1 MVKKIVIDTDPGVDD
16 SLAIF
21 VALNSPELEV
31 LGLTTIFGNAV
42 TSTCTENALRLL
54 EIAKRTD
61 VPVIEGAE
69 VPLNGNFR
77 GAASF
82 VHGDNGQGNATLS
95 SPVTKPLDI
104 DAVTFLKEIIETN
117 PNEITLVPVGPLTN
131 IANLLTIHEGIDSK
145 IKEIVLM
152 GGNAQSPGNAT
163 PTAEAN
169 ILNDPEAADIVFSAQ
184 CEITMVGL
192 DVTND
197 VFMNEEQVVTLGS
210 FDNDKSKHIGKINP
224 FYFDFLKDFFQDNGM
239 PVHDSSAITYLVHP
253 EYFET
258 LNHPIKVE
266 TKGISRGK
274 TWMGMGIS
282 DNEEG
287 LGERLKPWENRKKVN
302 ICIGV
307 DSQKVISF
315 ITERM
320 SS

>member
-42 TSTCTENALRLL
+42 TTTCTENALRLL
-54 EIAKRTD
+54 EIAERTD
-61 VPVIEGAE
+61 VPVVEGAK

-82 VHGDNGQGNATLS
+82 VHGDNGQGNAALS
-95 SPVTKPLDI
+95 SPVAKPLNV
-104 DAVTFLKEIIETN
+104 DAVTFLKEIIESN

-192 DVTND
+192 DVTNN

-224 FYFDFLKDFFQDNGM
+224 FYFDFLKNFFQDNGM

-258 LNHPIKVE
+258 LSYPIKVE

-274 TWMGMGIS
+274 TWMGIGIS

-287 LGERLKPWENRKKVN
+287 LGERLKPWKNRRKVN

>member
-1 MVKKIVIDTDPGVDD
+1 MVKKIIIDTDPGVDD

-21 VALNSPELEV
+21 VALNSPELDV
-31 LGLTTIFGNAV
+31 LGLTTVFGNAT

-61 VPVIEGAE
+61 IPVAEGAHL
-69 VPLNGNFR
+69 PLNGTLR

-82 VHGDNGQGNATLS
+82 VHGENGQGNVELKPPTNKTLE
-95 SPVTKPLDI
+95 I
-104 DAVTFLKEIIETN
+104 DAVAFLKNQIEVH

-131 IANLLTIHEGIDSK
+131 IANLLTTHPGIDSK
-145 IKEIVLM
+145 IKEIILM

-192 DVTND
+192 DVTNN
-197 VFMNEEQVVTLGS
+197 VFMSEEQVNKLGS
-210 FDNDKSKHIGKINP
+210 FENEKSKHISKINP
-224 FYFDFLKDFFQDNGM
+224 FYFNFLKEFFQDNGM
-239 PVHDSSAITYLVHP
+239 PIHDSSAVTYLVHP

-258 LNHPIKVE
+258 LCCPIKVE
-266 TKGISRGK
+266 TEGISRGK

-287 LGERLKPWENRKKVN
+287 LGERLKPWENRRKVN

>member
-1 MVKKIVIDTDPGVDD
+1 LVKKIVIDTDPGVDD

-42 TSTCTENALRLL
+42 TTTCTENALRLL
-54 EIAKRTD
+54 EIAERTD
-61 VPVIEGAE
+61 VPVIEGAK

-82 VHGDNGQGNATLS
+82 VHGDNGQGNADLS
-95 SPVTKPLDI
+95 SPITKPLDV

-169 ILNDPEAADIVFSAQ
+169 ILNDPEAADVVFSAQ

-192 DVTND
+192 DVTNN
-197 VFMNEEQVVTLGS
+197 VFMNEEQVITLSS
-210 FDNDKSKHIGKINP
+210 FNNDKSKHIGKINP
-224 FYFDFLKDFFQDNGM
+224 FYFNFLKDFFQENGM
-239 PVHDSSAITYLVHP
+239 PIHDSSAITYLVHP

-258 LNHPIKVE
+258 LCYPIKVE
-266 TKGISRGK
+266 TEGISRGK

-287 LGERLKPWENRKKVN
+287 LGERLKPWENRRKVN

-320 SS
+320 SN

>member
-42 TSTCTENALRLL
+42 TTTCTENALRLL
-54 EIAKRTD
+54 EIAERTD
-61 VPVIEGAE
+61 VPVIEGAK

-82 VHGDNGQGNATLS
+82 VHGDNGQGNAALS
-95 SPVTKPLDI
+95 SPITKPLDV

-169 ILNDPEAADIVFSAQ
+169 ILNDPEAADVVFSAQ

-192 DVTND
+192 DVTNN

-224 FYFDFLKDFFQDNGM
+224 FYFDFLKNN
-239 PVHDSSAITYLVHP
+239 V
-253 EYFET
+253 
-258 LNHPIKVE
+258 
-266 TKGISRGK
+266 
-274 TWMGMGIS
+274 
-282 DNEEG
+282 
-287 LGERLKPWENRKKVN
+287 RK
-302 ICIGV
+302 
-307 DSQKVISF
+307 
-315 ITERM
+315 
-320 SS
+320 

>member
-42 TSTCTENALRLL
+42 TTTCTENALRLL
-54 EIAKRTD
+54 EIAERTD
-61 VPVIEGAE
+61 VPVIEGAK
-69 VPLNGNFR
+69 VPINGNFR

-95 SPVTKPLDI
+95 SPVTKPLDV
-104 DAVTFLKEIIETN
+104 DAVTFLKEIIESN

-192 DVTND
+192 DVTNN

-258 LNHPIKVE
+258 LSYPIKVE

-274 TWMGMGIS
+274 TWMGIGIS

-287 LGERLKPWENRKKVN
+287 LGERLKPWENRRKVN
-302 ICIGV
+302 ICVGV

>member
-1 MVKKIVIDTDPGVDD
+1 MVKKIIIDTDPGVDD

-42 TSTCTENALRLL
+42 TTTCTENALRLL
-54 EIAKRTD
+54 EIAERTD
-61 VPVIEGAE
+61 IPVAEGAH

-77 GAASF
+77 GAATF
-82 VHGDNGQGNATLS
+82 VHGDNGQGNAELS
-95 SPVTKPLDI
+95 LPKIKSLEV
-104 DAVTFLKEIIETN
+104 DAVTFLKDTIEN
-117 PNEITLVPVGPLTN
+117 HPKEVTLVPVGPLTN
-131 IANLLTIHEGIDSK
+131 IANLLTEHPGVDEK
-145 IKEIVLM
+145 IKEIILM

-192 DVTND
+192 DVTNN
-197 VFMNEEQVVTLGS
+197 VFMSEKQVKTIGS
-210 FDNDKSKHIGKINP
+210 FNNAKSKHINKINP
-224 FYFDFLKDFFQDNGM
+224 FYFDFLKNFFEENGM
-239 PVHDSSAITYLVHP
+239 PIHDSSAITYLVHP

-258 LNHPIKVE
+258 IQHPIKVE
-266 TKGISRGK
+266 TLGVSRGK

-287 LGERLKPWENRKKVN
+287 LGGRLKPWENRRKAN
-302 ICIGV
+302 ICISV
-307 DSQKVISF
+307 DSEKVISF
-315 ITERM
+315 ITQRI
-320 SS
+320 SN

>member
-42 TSTCTENALRLL
+42 TTTCTENALRLL
-54 EIAKRTD
+54 EIAERTD
-61 VPVIEGAE
+61 VPVIEGAK
-69 VPLNGNFR
+69 VPLNENFR

-82 VHGDNGQGNATLS
+82 VHGDNGQGNADLS
-95 SPVTKPLDI
+95 SPITKPLDV

-192 DVTND
+192 DVTNN

-224 FYFDFLKDFFQDNGM
+224 FYFNFLKNFFQENGM
-239 PVHDSSAITYLVHP
+239 PIHDSSAITYLVHP

-258 LNHPIKVE
+258 LCCPIKVE
-266 TKGISRGK
+266 TEGISRGK

-287 LGERLKPWENRKKVN
+287 LGERLKPWENRRKVN

-315 ITERM
+315 ITERI

>member
-42 TSTCTENALRLL
+42 TTTCTENALRLL
-54 EIAKRTD
+54 EIAERTD
-61 VPVIEGAE
+61 IPVAEGAHI
-69 VPLNGNFR
+69 PLNGNFR
-77 GAASF
+77 GAATF
-82 VHGDNGQGNATLS
+82 VHGDNGQGNAELPLPT
-95 SPVTKPLDI
+95 TKSLEI
-104 DAVTFLKEIIETN
+104 DAVAFLKETIETH

-131 IANLLTIHEGIDSK
+131 IANLLTQHPGVDKK

-152 GGNAQSPGNAT
+152 GGNAQTPGNAT

-192 DVTND
+192 DVTNN
-197 VFMNEEQVVTLGS
+197 VFMSEEQVNTLGS
-210 FDNDKSKHIGKINP
+210 FNNAKSKHINKINP
-224 FYFDFLKDFFQDNGM
+224 FYFSFLKNFFEENGM
-239 PVHDSSAITYLVHP
+239 PIHDSSAVTYLVHP

-258 LNHPIKVE
+258 IQHPIKVE
-266 TKGISRGK
+266 TLGISRGK

-287 LGERLKPWENRKKVN
+287 LGERLKPWANRTKAK
-302 ICIGV
+302 ICINV
-307 DSQKVISF
+307 DSEKVISF
-315 ITERM
+315 ITQRI
-320 SS
+320 SN

>member
-1 MVKKIVIDTDPGVDD
+1 MVKKIIIDTDPGVDD

-21 VALNSPELEV
+21 VALNSPELDV
-31 LGLTTIFGNAV
+31 LGLTTVFGNAI

-54 EIAKRTD
+54 EIAKRTE
-61 VPVIEGAE
+61 VPVAEGAHL
-69 VPLNGNFR
+69 PLNGNLR

-82 VHGDNGQGNATLS
+82 VHGENGQGNVELKPPANKTLE
-95 SPVTKPLDI
+95 I
-104 DAVTFLKEIIETN
+104 DAVTFLKNQIEVH

-131 IANLLTIHEGIDSK
+131 IANLLTNHPGIDSK

-192 DVTND
+192 DVTNN
-197 VFMNEEQVVTLGS
+197 VFMSEEQVNKLGS
-210 FDNDKSKHIGKINP
+210 FENEKSKHISKINP
-224 FYFDFLKDFFQDNGM
+224 FYFNFLKEFFQDNGM
-239 PVHDSSAITYLVHP
+239 PIHDSSAVTYLVHP

-258 LNHPIKVE
+258 LCYPIKVE
-266 TKGISRGK
+266 TEGISRGK

-287 LGERLKPWENRKKVN
+287 LGERLKPWENRRKVN

>member
-1 MVKKIVIDTDPGVDD
+1 MIKKIVIDTDPGVDD

-42 TSTCTENALRLL
+42 TTTCTENALRLL
-54 EIAKRTD
+54 EIAERTD
-61 VPVIEGAE
+61 VPVVEGAK

-82 VHGDNGQGNATLS
+82 VHGDNGQGNAALS
-95 SPVTKPLDI
+95 SPVAKPLNV

-192 DVTND
+192 DVTNN

-224 FYFDFLKDFFQDNGM
+224 FYFDFLKNFFQDNGM

-258 LNHPIKVE
+258 LSYPIKVE

-274 TWMGMGIS
+274 TWMGIGIS

-287 LGERLKPWENRKKVN
+287 LGERLKPWKNRRKVN

>member
-1 MVKKIVIDTDPGVDD
+1 MVKKIIIDTDPGVDD

-21 VALNSPELEV
+21 VALNSPELDV
-31 LGLTTIFGNAV
+31 LGLTTVFGNAI

-54 EIAKRTD
+54 EIAKRTE
-61 VPVIEGAE
+61 VPVAEGAHL
-69 VPLNGNFR
+69 PLNGNLR

-82 VHGDNGQGNATLS
+82 VHGENGQGNVELKPPANKTLE
-95 SPVTKPLDI
+95 I
-104 DAVTFLKEIIETN
+104 DAVTFLKNQIEVH

-131 IANLLTIHEGIDSK
+131 IANLLTNHPGIDSK

-192 DVTND
+192 DVTNN
-197 VFMNEEQVVTLGS
+197 VFMSEEQVNKLGS
-210 FDNDKSKHIGKINP
+210 FENEKSKHISKINP
-224 FYFDFLKDFFQDNGM
+224 FYFNFLKEFFQDNGM
-239 PVHDSSAITYLVHP
+239 PIHDSSAVTYLVHP

-258 LNHPIKVE
+258 LCYPIKVE
-266 TKGISRGK
+266 TEGISRGK

-287 LGERLKPWENRKKVN
+287 FGERLKPWENRRKVN

>member
-42 TSTCTENALRLL
+42 TTTCTENALRLL
-54 EIAKRTD
+54 EIAERTD
-61 VPVIEGAE
+61 IPVAEGAH
-69 VPLNGNFR
+69 VPLSGISR
-77 GAASF
+77 GVATF
-82 VHGDNGQGNATLS
+82 VHGDNGQGNAELS
-95 SPVTKPLDI
+95 LPAIKSLEI
-104 DAVTFLKEIIETN
+104 DAISFLKETIQTY
-117 PNEITLVPVGPLTN
+117 PNEITLVPIGPLTN
-131 IANLLTIHEGIDSK
+131 IANLLINHPGIDEK

-192 DVTND
+192 DVTNK
-197 VFMNEEQVVTLGS
+197 VFMSEEQVKTMGS
-210 FDNDKSKHIGKINP
+210 FNNAKSKHISKINP
-224 FYFDFLKDFFQDNGM
+224 FYFNFLKNFFEENGM
-239 PVHDSSAITYLVHP
+239 PIHDSSAVTYLVHP

-258 LNHPIKVE
+258 IQHPIKVE
-266 TKGISRGK
+266 TLGISRGK

-287 LGERLKPWENRKKVN
+287 PGERLKPWENRTKVN
-302 ICIGV
+302 ICINV
-307 DSQKVISF
+307 DSEKVISF
-315 ITERM
+315 ITQRI
-320 SS
+320 SN

>member
-42 TSTCTENALRLL
+42 TTTCTENALRLL
-54 EIAKRTD
+54 EIAERTD
-61 VPVIEGAE
+61 VPVVEGAK

-82 VHGDNGQGNATLS
+82 VHGDNGQGNAALS
-95 SPVTKPLDI
+95 SPVAKPLNV

-192 DVTND
+192 DVTNN

-224 FYFDFLKDFFQDNGM
+224 FYFDFLKNFFQDNGM

-258 LNHPIKVE
+258 LSYPIKVE

-274 TWMGMGIS
+274 TWMGIGIS

-287 LGERLKPWENRKKVN
+287 LGERLKPWKNRRKVN

>member
-42 TSTCTENALRLL
+42 TTTCTENALRLL
-54 EIAKRTD
+54 EIAERTD
-61 VPVIEGAE
+61 VPVIEGAK

-95 SPVTKPLDI
+95 SPVTKPLDV
-104 DAVTFLKEIIETN
+104 DAVTFLKEIIESN

-192 DVTND
+192 DVTNN

-224 FYFDFLKDFFQDNGM
+224 FYFDFLKNFFQDNGM

-258 LNHPIKVE
+258 
-266 TKGISRGK
+266 
-274 TWMGMGIS
+274 
-282 DNEEG
+282 
-287 LGERLKPWENRKKVN
+287 ERAFHYLEKNLSKNRNRK
-302 ICIGV
+302 
-307 DSQKVISF
+307 D
-315 ITERM
+315 
-320 SS
+320 

>member
-42 TSTCTENALRLL
+42 TTTCTENALRLL

-266 TKGISRGK
+266 TEGISRGK

>member
-42 TSTCTENALRLL
+42 TTTCTENALRLL
-54 EIAKRTD
+54 EIAERTD
-61 VPVIEGAE
+61 VPVIEGAK
-69 VPLNGNFR
+69 VPVNGNFR

-95 SPVTKPLDI
+95 SPVTKPLDV
-104 DAVTFLKEIIETN
+104 DAVTFLKEIIESN

-192 DVTND
+192 DVTNN

-258 LNHPIKVE
+258 LSYPIKVE

-274 TWMGMGIS
+274 TWMGIGIS

-287 LGERLKPWENRKKVN
+287 LGERLKPWKNRRKVN

>member
-1 MVKKIVIDTDPGVDD
+1 MVKKIIIDTDPGVDD

-21 VALNSPELEV
+21 VALNSPELDV
-31 LGLTTIFGNAV
+31 LGLTTVFGNA
-42 TSTCTENALRLL
+42 TTFTCTENALRLL

-61 VPVIEGAE
+61 IPVAEGAHL
-69 VPLNGNFR
+69 PLNGNLR

-82 VHGDNGQGNATLS
+82 VHGENGQGNVELKPPTNKTLE
-95 SPVTKPLDI
+95 I
-104 DAVTFLKEIIETN
+104 DAVAFLKNQIEVH

-131 IANLLTIHEGIDSK
+131 IANLLTTHPGIDSK
-145 IKEIVLM
+145 IKEIILM

-192 DVTND
+192 DVTNN
-197 VFMNEEQVVTLGS
+197 VFMSEEEVNKLGS
-210 FDNDKSKHIGKINP
+210 FENEKSKHISKINP
-224 FYFDFLKDFFQDNGM
+224 FYFNFLKEFFQDNGM
-239 PVHDSSAITYLVHP
+239 PIHDSSAVTYLVHP

-258 LNHPIKVE
+258 LCCPIKVE
-266 TKGISRGK
+266 TEGISRGK

-287 LGERLKPWENRKKVN
+287 LGERLKPWENRRKVN

>member
-42 TSTCTENALRLL
+42 TTTCTENALRLL
-54 EIAKRTD
+54 EIAERTD
-61 VPVIEGAE
+61 IPVVEGAH

-77 GAASF
+77 GAATF
-82 VHGDNGQGNATLS
+82 VHGDNGQGNAEL
-95 SPVTKPLDI
+95 PLPTTNSLEV
-104 DAVTFLKEIIETN
+104 DAVTFLKKTIETH
-117 PNEITLVPVGPLTN
+117 PNEIILVPVGPLTN
-131 IANLLTIHEGIDSK
+131 IANLPLEYPGIDKK

-192 DVTND
+192 DVTNN
-197 VFMNEEQVVTLGS
+197 VFMSEEQVEIIGS
-210 FDNDKSKHIGKINP
+210 FNNAKSKHINKINP
-224 FYFDFLKDFFQDNGM
+224 FYFNFLKNFFQKSGM
-239 PVHDSSAITYLVHP
+239 PIHDSSAVTYLVHP

-258 LNHPIKVE
+258 IQHPIKVE
-266 TKGISRGK
+266 TLGISRGK

-287 LGERLKPWENRKKVN
+287 FGERLKPWENRTKANV
-302 ICIGV
+302 CINV
-307 DSQKVISF
+307 DSEKVISF
-315 ITERM
+315 ITQRI
-320 SS
+320 SN

>member
-1 MVKKIVIDTDPGVDD
+1 MH
-16 SLAIF
+16 
-21 VALNSPELEV
+21 
-31 LGLTTIFGNAV
+31 
-42 TSTCTENALRLL
+42 L
-54 EIAKRTD
+54 EIAQRTD
-61 VPVIEGAE
+61 VPVIEGAK
-69 VPLNGNFR
+69 VPLNGISR

-82 VHGDNGQGNATLS
+82 VHGDNGQGNAALS
-95 SPVTKPLDI
+95 LPVTKPLDI
-104 DAVTFLKEIIETN
+104 DAVTFLKEIIENN

-131 IANLLTIHEGIDSK
+131 IASLLTIHEGIDSK

-192 DVTND
+192 DVTNN
-197 VFMNEEQVVTLGS
+197 VFMNEEQVITLSS
-210 FDNDKSKHIGKINP
+210 FNNDKSKHIGKINP
-224 FYFDFLKDFFQDNGM
+224 FYFNFLKDFFQENGM
-239 PVHDSSAITYLVHP
+239 PIHDSSAITYLVHP

-258 LNHPIKVE
+258 LCYPIKVE
-266 TKGISRGK
+266 TEGISRGK

-287 LGERLKPWENRKKVN
+287 LGERLKPWENRRKVN

-320 SS
+320 SN

>member
-42 TSTCTENALRLL
+42 TTTCTENALRLL
-54 EIAKRTD
+54 EIAERTD
-61 VPVIEGAE
+61 VPVIEGAK
-69 VPLNGNFR
+69 VPLNENFR

-82 VHGDNGQGNATLS
+82 VHGDNGQGNADLS
-95 SPVTKPLDI
+95 SPITKPLDV

-152 GGNAQSPGNAT
+152 GGNAQTPGNAT

-192 DVTND
+192 DVTNN

-224 FYFDFLKDFFQDNGM
+224 FYFNFLKNFFQENGM
-239 PVHDSSAITYLVHP
+239 PIHDSSAITYLVHP

-258 LNHPIKVE
+258 LCYPIKVE
-266 TKGISRGK
+266 TEGISRGK

-287 LGERLKPWENRKKVN
+287 LGERLKPWENRRKVN

-315 ITERM
+315 ITERI

>member
-42 TSTCTENALRLL
+42 TTTCTENALRLL
-54 EIAKRTD
+54 EIAQRTD
-61 VPVIEGAE
+61 VPVIEGAK
-69 VPLNGNFR
+69 VPLNGIFR

-82 VHGDNGQGNATLS
+82 VHGDNGQGNAELF

-104 DAVTFLKEIIETN
+104 DAVTFLRELIENN

-192 DVTND
+192 DVTNN
-197 VFMNEEQVVTLGS
+197 VFMSEEQVVTLSS
-210 FDNDKSKHIGKINP
+210 FNNAKSKHIGKINP
-224 FYFDFLKDFFQDNGM
+224 FYFNFLKDFFQDNGM
-239 PVHDSSAITYLVHP
+239 PIHDSSAITYLVHP

-258 LNHPIKVE
+258 LCYPIKVE
-266 TKGISRGK
+266 TEGISRGK

-287 LGERLKPWENRKKVN
+287 LGERLKPWKNRRKVN

>member
-1 MVKKIVIDTDPGVDD
+1 MVKKIIIDTDPGVDD

-21 VALNSPELEV
+21 VALNSPELDV
-31 LGLTTIFGNAV
+31 LGLTTVFGNAI

-54 EIAKRTD
+54 EIAKRTE
-61 VPVIEGAE
+61 VPVAEGAHL
-69 VPLNGNFR
+69 PLNGNLR

-82 VHGDNGQGNATLS
+82 VHGENGQGNVELKPPANKTLE
-95 SPVTKPLDI
+95 I
-104 DAVTFLKEIIETN
+104 DAVTFLKNQIEVH
-117 PNEITLVPVGPLTN
+117 PNDITLVPVGPLTN
-131 IANLLTIHEGIDSK
+131 IANLLTNHPGIDSK

-192 DVTND
+192 DVTNN
-197 VFMNEEQVVTLGS
+197 VFMSEEQVNKLGS
-210 FDNDKSKHIGKINP
+210 FENEKSKHISKINP
-224 FYFDFLKDFFQDNGM
+224 FYFNFLKEFFQDNGM
-239 PVHDSSAITYLVHP
+239 PIHDSSAVTYLVHP

-258 LNHPIKVE
+258 LCCPVKVE
-266 TKGISRGK
+266 TEGISRGK

-287 LGERLKPWENRKKVN
+287 LGERLKPWENRRKVN

>member
-1 MVKKIVIDTDPGVDD
+1 MVKKIIIDTDPGVDD

-21 VALNSPELEV
+21 VALNSPELDV
-31 LGLTTIFGNAV
+31 LGLTTVFGNAI

-54 EIAKRTD
+54 EIAKRTE
-61 VPVIEGAE
+61 VPVAEGAHL
-69 VPLNGNFR
+69 PLNGNLR

-82 VHGDNGQGNATLS
+82 VHGENGQGNVELKPPANKTLE
-95 SPVTKPLDI
+95 I
-104 DAVTFLKEIIETN
+104 DAVTFLKNQIEVH

-131 IANLLTIHEGIDSK
+131 IANLLTNHPGIDSK

-192 DVTND
+192 DVTNN
-197 VFMNEEQVVTLGS
+197 VFMSEEQVNKLGS
-210 FDNDKSKHIGKINP
+210 FENEKSKHISKINP
-224 FYFDFLKDFFQDNGM
+224 FYFNFLKEFFQDNGM
-239 PVHDSSAITYLVHP
+239 PIHDSSAVTYLVHP

-258 LNHPIKVE
+258 LCCPIKVE
-266 TKGISRGK
+266 TEGISRGK

-287 LGERLKPWENRKKVN
+287 FGERLKPWENRRKVN

>member
-266 TKGISRGK
+266 TEGISRGK

>member
-42 TSTCTENALRLL
+42 TTTCTENALRLL
-54 EIAKRTD
+54 EIAERTD
-61 VPVIEGAE
+61 VPVIEGAK
-69 VPLNGNFR
+69 VPINGNFR

-82 VHGDNGQGNATLS
+82 VHGDNGQGNASLS
-95 SPVTKPLDI
+95 SPVTKPLDV
-104 DAVTFLKEIIETN
+104 DAVTFLKEIIESN

-184 CEITMVGL
+184 CETTMVGL
-192 DVTND
+192 DVTNN

-258 LNHPIKVE
+258 LSYPIKVE

-274 TWMGMGIS
+274 TWMGIGIS

-287 LGERLKPWENRKKVN
+287 LGERLKPWKNRRKVN

>member
-42 TSTCTENALRLL
+42 TATCTENALRLL

-131 IANLLTIHEGIDSK
+131 IANLLTIHEGIDLK

-266 TKGISRGK
+266 TEGISRGK

>member
-1 MVKKIVIDTDPGVDD
+1 MVKKIIIDTDPGVDD

-21 VALNSPELEV
+21 VALNSPELDV
-31 LGLTTIFGNAV
+31 LGLTTVFGNAI

-61 VPVIEGAE
+61 IPVAEGAHL
-69 VPLNGNFR
+69 PLNGNLR

-82 VHGDNGQGNATLS
+82 VHGENGQGNVELKPPANKTLE
-95 SPVTKPLDI
+95 I
-104 DAVTFLKEIIETN
+104 DAVTFLKNQIEVQ

-131 IANLLTIHEGIDSK
+131 IANLLTNHPGIDSK

-192 DVTND
+192 DVTNN
-197 VFMNEEQVVTLGS
+197 VFMSEEQVNKLGS
-210 FDNDKSKHIGKINP
+210 FENEKSKHISKINP
-224 FYFDFLKDFFQDNGM
+224 FYFNFLKEFFQDNGM
-239 PVHDSSAITYLVHP
+239 PIHDSSAVTYLVHP

-258 LNHPIKVE
+258 LCCLIKVE
-266 TKGISRGK
+266 TEGISRGK

-287 LGERLKPWENRKKVN
+287 LGERLKPWENRRKIN

>member
-1 MVKKIVIDTDPGVDD
+1 MVKKIIIDTDPGVDD

-42 TSTCTENALRLL
+42 TTTCTENALRLL
-54 EIAKRTD
+54 EIAERTD
-61 VPVIEGAE
+61 IPVAEGAHI
-69 VPLNGNFR
+69 PLNGNFR
-77 GAASF
+77 GAATF
-82 VHGDNGQGNATLS
+82 VHGDNGQGNAELPLPT
-95 SPVTKPLDI
+95 TKSLEI
-104 DAVTFLKEIIETN
+104 DAVAFLKETIETH

-131 IANLLTIHEGIDSK
+131 IANLLTQHPGVDKK

-152 GGNAQSPGNAT
+152 GGNAQTPGNAT

-192 DVTND
+192 DVTNN
-197 VFMNEEQVVTLGS
+197 VFMSEEQVNTLGS
-210 FDNDKSKHIGKINP
+210 FNNAKSKHINKINP
-224 FYFDFLKDFFQDNGM
+224 FYFSFLKNFFEENGM
-239 PVHDSSAITYLVHP
+239 PIHDSSAITYLVHP

-258 LNHPIKVE
+258 IQHPIKVE
-266 TKGISRGK
+266 TLGISRGK

-287 LGERLKPWENRKKVN
+287 LGERLKPWENRTKAK
-302 ICIGV
+302 ICINV
-307 DSQKVISF
+307 DSEKVISF
-315 ITERM
+315 ITQRI
-320 SS
+320 SN

>member
-42 TSTCTENALRLL
+42 TATCTENALRLL

-258 LNHPIKVE
+258 LSYPIKVE

>member
-1 MVKKIVIDTDPGVDD
+1 MVKKIIIDTDPGVDD

-31 LGLTTIFGNAV
+31 LGLTTVFGNAI

-54 EIAKRTD
+54 EIAKRTE
-61 VPVIEGAE
+61 VPVAEGAHL
-69 VPLNGNFR
+69 PLNGNLR

-82 VHGDNGQGNATLS
+82 VHGENGQGNVELKPPANKTLE
-95 SPVTKPLDI
+95 I
-104 DAVTFLKEIIETN
+104 DAVTFLKNQIEVH

-131 IANLLTIHEGIDSK
+131 IANLLTNHPGIDSK

-192 DVTND
+192 DVTNN
-197 VFMNEEQVVTLGS
+197 VFMSEEQVNKLGS
-210 FDNDKSKHIGKINP
+210 FENEKSKHISKINP
-224 FYFDFLKDFFQDNGM
+224 FYFNFLKEFFQDNGM
-239 PVHDSSAITYLVHP
+239 PIHDSSAVTYLVHP

-258 LNHPIKVE
+258 LCCPIKVE
-266 TKGISRGK
+266 TEGISRGK

-287 LGERLKPWENRKKVN
+287 LGERLKPWENRRKVN

>member
-1 MVKKIVIDTDPGVDD
+1 LVKKIVIDTDPGVDD

-61 VPVIEGAE
+61 LPVIEGAE

-82 VHGDNGQGNATLS
+82 VHGDNGQGNAVLS
-95 SPVTKPLDI
+95 SPVTKPLDV

-169 ILNDPEAADIVFSAQ
+169 ILNDPEAADVVFSAQ

-192 DVTND
+192 DVTNN
-197 VFMNEEQVVTLGS
+197 VFMNEEQVITLSS
-210 FDNDKSKHIGKINP
+210 FNNDKSKHIGKINP
-224 FYFDFLKDFFQDNGM
+224 FYFNFLKDFFQENGM
-239 PVHDSSAITYLVHP
+239 PIHDSSAITYLVHP

-258 LNHPIKVE
+258 LCYPIKVE
-266 TKGISRGK
+266 TEGISRGK

-287 LGERLKPWENRKKVN
+287 LGERLKPWENRRKVN

-320 SS
+320 SN

>member
-42 TSTCTENALRLL
+42 TTTCTENALRLL
-54 EIAKRTD
+54 EIAERTD
-61 VPVIEGAE
+61 VPVIEGAK
-69 VPLNGNFR
+69 VPINGNFR

-95 SPVTKPLDI
+95 SPVTKPLDV
-104 DAVTFLKEIIETN
+104 DAVTFLKEIIESN

-192 DVTND
+192 DVTNN

-258 LNHPIKVE
+258 LSYPIKVE

-274 TWMGMGIS
+274 TWMGIGIS

-287 LGERLKPWENRKKVN
+287 LGERLKPWKNRRKVN

>member
-1 MVKKIVIDTDPGVDD
+1 MVKKIIIDTDPGVDD

-21 VALNSPELEV
+21 VALNSPELDV
-31 LGLTTIFGNAV
+31 LGLTTVFGNAI

-54 EIAKRTD
+54 EIAKRTE
-61 VPVIEGAE
+61 VPVAEGAHL
-69 VPLNGNFR
+69 PLNGNLR

-82 VHGDNGQGNATLS
+82 VHGENGQGNVELKPPANKTLE
-95 SPVTKPLDI
+95 I
-104 DAVTFLKEIIETN
+104 DAVTFLKNQIEVQ

-131 IANLLTIHEGIDSK
+131 IANLLTNHPGIDSK

-169 ILNDPEAADIVFSAQ
+169 ILNDPEAADVVFSAQ

-192 DVTND
+192 DVTNN
-197 VFMNEEQVVTLGS
+197 VFMSEEQVNKLGS
-210 FDNDKSKHIGKINP
+210 FENEKSKHISKINP
-224 FYFDFLKDFFQDNGM
+224 FYFNFLKEFFQDNGM
-239 PVHDSSAITYLVHP
+239 PIHDSSAVTYLVHP

-258 LNHPIKVE
+258 LCCPIKVE
-266 TKGISRGK
+266 TEGISRGK

-287 LGERLKPWENRKKVN
+287 LGERLKPWENRRKVN

>member
-1 MVKKIVIDTDPGVDD
+1 MVKKIIIDTDPGVDD

-21 VALNSPELEV
+21 VALNSPELDV
-31 LGLTTIFGNAV
+31 LGLTTVFGNAI

-54 EIAKRTD
+54 EIAKRTE
-61 VPVIEGAE
+61 VPVAEGAHL
-69 VPLNGNFR
+69 PLNGNLR

-82 VHGDNGQGNATLS
+82 VHGENGQGNVELKPPANKTLE
-95 SPVTKPLDI
+95 I
-104 DAVTFLKEIIETN
+104 DAVTFLKNQIEVH
-117 PNEITLVPVGPLTN
+117 PNDITLVPVGPLTN
-131 IANLLTIHEGIDSK
+131 IANLLTNHPGIDSK

-192 DVTND
+192 DVTNN
-197 VFMNEEQVVTLGS
+197 VFMSEEQVNKLGS
-210 FDNDKSKHIGKINP
+210 FENEKSKHISKINP
-224 FYFDFLKDFFQDNGM
+224 FYFNFLKEFFQDNGM
-239 PVHDSSAITYLVHP
+239 PIHDSSAVTYLVHP

-258 LNHPIKVE
+258 LCCPIKVE
-266 TKGISRGK
+266 TEGISRGK

-287 LGERLKPWENRKKVN
+287 LGERLKPWENRRKVN